1 MKQQTPSTPPSTR
14 AQLGEAL
21 LQISDDI
28 LDTINDALKEYGI
41 SESKFSL
48 LFLLYNTGTNQPLQ
62 PSEIAD
68 NLGIRRAS
76 VTKQLIWLEAHQLI
90 TRTICLEDQRMVN
103 VTITEKGYQLLD
115 LVLPHY
121 WMACANLTNKLTEE
135 ETVCLLQLL
144 IKIGL

>member
-1 MKQQTPSTPPSTR
+1 MQKQTTINPPNTR
-14 AQLGEAL
+14 AQLGEVL
-21 LQISDDI
+21 LQLSDDI
-28 LDTINDALKEYGI
+28 LEIINNTLKEYDI

-48 LFLLYNTGTNQPLQ
+48 LLLLYNTSTDQPLQ

-68 NLGIRRAS
+68 KLGIRRAS
-76 VTKQLIWLEAHQLI
+76 VTKQLIWLEEHQLI

-103 VTITEKGYQLLD
+103 VTITEKGYHLLD

-121 WMACANLTNKLTEE
+121 WKACANLTNKLTDE
-135 ETVCLLQLL
+135 ETVCLLHLL

>member
-1 MKQQTPSTPPSTR
+1 MQKQTTTNPPNTR
-14 AQLGEAL
+14 AQLGEVL
-21 LQISDDI
+21 LQLSDDI
-28 LDTINDALKEYGI
+28 LDIINNTLKEYDI

-48 LFLLYNTGTNQPLQ
+48 LLLLYNTSTDQPLQ

-68 NLGIRRAS
+68 KLGIRRAS
-76 VTKQLIWLEAHQLI
+76 VTKQLIWLEEHQLI

-103 VTITEKGYQLLD
+103 VTITEKGYHLLD

-121 WMACANLTNKLTEE
+121 WKACANLTNKLTDE
-135 ETVCLLQLL
+135 ETVCLLHLL

>member
-1 MKQQTPSTPPSTR
+1 MQKQTTTNPPNTR
-14 AQLGEAL
+14 AQLGEVL
-21 LQISDDI
+21 LQLSDDI
-28 LDTINDALKEYGI
+28 LDIINTTLKEYDI

-48 LFLLYNTGTNQPLQ
+48 LLLLYNTSTDQPLQ

-68 NLGIRRAS
+68 KLGIRRAS
-76 VTKQLIWLEAHQLI
+76 VTKQLIWLEEHQLI

-103 VTITEKGYQLLD
+103 VTITEKGYHLLD

-121 WMACANLTNKLTEE
+121 WKACANLTNKLTDE
-135 ETVCLLQLL
+135 ETVCLLHLL

>member
-1 MKQQTPSTPPSTR
+1 MQKQTTTNPPNTR
-14 AQLGEAL
+14 AQLGEVL
-21 LQISDDI
+21 LQLSDDI
-28 LDTINDALKEYGI
+28 LDIINTTLKQYDI

-48 LFLLYNTGTNQPLQ
+48 LLLLYNTSTDQPLQ

-68 NLGIRRAS
+68 KLGIRRAS
-76 VTKQLIWLEAHQLI
+76 VTKQLIWLEEHQLI

-103 VTITEKGYQLLD
+103 VTITEKGYHLLD

-121 WMACANLTNKLTEE
+121 WKACANLTNKLTDE
-135 ETVCLLQLL
+135 ETVCLLHLL

>member
-1 MKQQTPSTPPSTR
+1 MQKQTTTNPPNTR
-14 AQLGEAL
+14 AKLGEVL
-21 LQISDDI
+21 LQLSDDI
-28 LDTINDALKEYGI
+28 LDIINTTLKQYDI

-48 LFLLYNTGTNQPLQ
+48 LLLLYNTSTDQPLQ

-68 NLGIRRAS
+68 KLGIRRAS
-76 VTKQLIWLEAHQLI
+76 VTKQLIWLEEHQLI

-103 VTITEKGYQLLD
+103 VTITEKGYHLLD

-121 WMACANLTNKLTEE
+121 WKACANLTNKLTDE
-135 ETVCLLQLL
+135 ETVCLLHLL

>member
-1 MKQQTPSTPPSTR
+1 MQKQTTTNPPNTR
-14 AQLGEAL
+14 AQLGEVL
-21 LQISDDI
+21 LQLSDDI
-28 LDTINDALKEYGI
+28 LEIINTTLKEFDI

-48 LFLLYNTGTNQPLQ
+48 LLLLYNTSTDQPLQ

-68 NLGIRRAS
+68 KLGIRRAS
-76 VTKQLIWLEAHQLI
+76 VTKQLIWLEEHQLI

-103 VTITEKGYQLLD
+103 VTITEKGYHLLD

-121 WMACANLTNKLTEE
+121 WKACANLTNKLTDE
-135 ETVCLLQLL
+135 ETVCLLHLL